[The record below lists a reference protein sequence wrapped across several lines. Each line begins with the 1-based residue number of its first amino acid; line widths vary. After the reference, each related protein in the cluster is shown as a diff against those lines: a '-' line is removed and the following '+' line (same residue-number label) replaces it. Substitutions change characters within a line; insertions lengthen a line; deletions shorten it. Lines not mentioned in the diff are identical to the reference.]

1 MRVYQFRHFGRAL
14 GWTPK
19 RKRGLYSDTM
29 GLSTLQWSEFPSIRE
44 PHFSVKT
51 QTTQRRPRP

>member
-29 GLSTLQWSEFPSIRE
+29 GLSTLQWPEFPSIRA
-44 PHFSVKT
+44 PYFSVKT
-51 QTTQRRPRP
+51 QTT